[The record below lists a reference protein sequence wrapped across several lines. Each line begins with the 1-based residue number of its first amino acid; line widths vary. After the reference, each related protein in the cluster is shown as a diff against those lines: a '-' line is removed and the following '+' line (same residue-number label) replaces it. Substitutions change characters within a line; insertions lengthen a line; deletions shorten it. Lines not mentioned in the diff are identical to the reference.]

1 MRDRL
6 IALIKEAEQKF
17 SSTGKPVLD
26 IEEYVADYLL
36 EKGFIFQP
44 FKVGEAFWA
53 LFMNIYQDMRPT
65 EYFIKEY
72 KVDLIY
78 THKYGITICGNR
90 VSDGIMNRF
99 EFAELGKTLFLTRAE
114 AERAMAERSNE
125 NGE

>member
-17 SSTGKPVLD
+17 SSTGKPVLE
-26 IEEYVADYLL
+26 IEEYVADHLL

-44 FKVGEAFWA
+44 FKVGEAFWE
-53 LFMNIYQDMRPT
+53 LFINVYQDMRPT

-90 VSDGIMNRF
+90 ASDGIMNRF
-99 EFAELGKTLFLTRAE
+99 EFEELGKTLFLTRDE
-114 AERAMAERSNE
+114 AERALAERSE
-125 NGE
+125 K

>member
-6 IALIKEAEQKF
+6 VDILRNVPRGNSVDEF
-17 SSTGKPVLD
+17 YSSCSL
-26 IEEYVADYLL
+26 EELADLLL

-44 FKVGEAFWA
+44 FKVGEAFWE
-53 LFMNIYQDMRPT
+53 LFINVYEDMRPT

-99 EFAELGKTLFLTRAE
+99 EFEELGKTLFLTRAE
-114 AERAMAERSNE
+114 AERALAERSE
-125 NGE
+125 K